1 VQAASASRTLAI
13 APVAAHLCSPY
24 NRRNPMKYLLPI
36 AAAVA
41 IGASPAAAAA
51 QTLSLQLQDGRT
63 TLVAERVSLPQILA
77 EWQRVGGVTI
87 VNGDRTSASP
97 VNLYLVDMPEQDA
110 LAVLLRSV
118 SGYILV
124 PRAQRGSAASSIDR
138 ILILPASA
146 VPPRDSAAPAAA
158 TQPVPPIAPRRVPFR
173 RDPRAV
179 ADPRVAADER
189 ADERADDGAI
199 ASGVRAGDEPPQPHV
214 VPATAATG
222 VAATDTAG
230 AAGAPPQLPV
240 NPFAVAAGS
249 SRPGTI
255 TPPPPPPETPRPPRR
270 RGPTTPTPPQEV
282 LILDPTRR

>member
-1 VQAASASRTLAI
+1 
-13 APVAAHLCSPY
+13 
-24 NRRNPMKYLLPI
+24 MKYLLPI
-36 AAAVA
+36 ATAVA
-41 IGASPAAAAA
+41 IGASPCAAVA

-87 VNGDRTSASP
+87 VNGERTSAAP

-124 PRAQRGSAASSIDR
+124 PRAQRGAAASSIDR

-146 VPPRDSAAPAAA
+146 ALRRDTATAAA
-158 TQPVPPIAPRRVPFR
+158 VTQPVPPSAPRRVPFR
-173 RDPRAV
+173 RDERPEA
-179 ADPRVAADER
+179 AGRVAASDVV
-189 ADERADDGAI
+189 AADDPTPTPA
-199 ASGVRAGDEPPQPHV
+199 
-214 VPATAATG
+214 VPAAADAG
-222 VAATDTAG
+222 VAATEATA
-230 AAGAPPQLPV
+230 AAEPPSPLPP
-240 NPFAVAAGS
+240 NPFGVVTGS

-255 TPPPPPPETPRPPRR
+255 TPTAAPPETPRPPRR